1 MRWKLIIAATL
12 SVAMLALAGSI
23 AYAVIPDSSG
33 VIHTC
38 YSQAV
43 GTWRPIDY
51 PSEQCR
57 RNETLLDLYS
67 KAGADAAFLGATG
80 KAADSDLLDGL
91 DSTAFV
97 KNGDAAGGD
106 LTGTYPNPTIAPNAV
121 NGAKVANDSLTGDD
135 INESTLGQ
143 VPSAASANNAN
154 LLDGTDSTALLLHC
168 PPGMTLAFSLCFES
182 SQTAPTTWTNAYFR
196 CLNAGLRLPSTAE
209 LGTVFR
215 AIASGTL
222 DEADWTDEA
231 TSTSTHYGPH
241 LVGFVLALDDHP
253 NGDNVGYRCVTSPR
267 NNLGPSPLSAT
278 SSRTEIESAGK

>member
-1 MRWKLIIAATL
+1 MRLKLIIAATL
-12 SVAMLALAGSI
+12 SVAILALAGSI

-33 VIHTC
+33 VVHTC

-51 PSEQCR
+51 PNAQCR
-57 RNETLLDLYS
+57 KGETLLDLYS
-67 KAGADAAFLGATG
+67 KAGADAAFLGKSG

-91 DSTAFV
+91 DSTAFM

-135 INESTLGQ
+135 VNESTLGQ
-143 VPSAASANNAN
+143 VPSAANAANAN

-168 PPGMTLAFSLCFES
+168 PPAMTLAFGLCYET
-182 SQTAPTTWTNAYFR
+182 SQTAATTWVAAYLR

-215 AIASGTL
+215 AIVTAAI
-222 DEADWTDEA
+222 DETDWTDEA
-231 TSTSTHYGPH
+231 TSTSTHYAPH
-241 LVGFVLALDDHP
+241 LVGFVLSLDDRP
-253 NGDNVGYRCVTSPR
+253 NGDSVGYRCVTSPR
-267 NNLGPSPLSAT
+267 NNLGPSPTSAAAGQ
-278 SSRTEIESAGK
+278 SEIESASK